1 MAKLTEAYLRSVI
14 KQVLKEN
21 MGSEDPEEVAEA
33 VDLWYMAGDATV
45 EEIAAERGVSAAA
58 MHRVIDEDER
68 RDTEARN
75 APGGNEYEDEDPY
88 DLLESLKKSIRQLKV
103 QAKK

>member
-1 MAKLTEAYLRSVI
+1 MAKLTESYLRKLI
-14 KQVLKEN
+14 KQVMREN
-21 MGSEDPEEVAEA
+21 MGSEDPEEVAQA

-58 MHRVIDEDER
+58 MHRIIDEDEK
-68 RDTEARN
+68 RDAEASTQTE
-75 APGGNEYEDEDPY
+75 EEDPY